1 MLKKWT
7 NGTLSTYQIEQRFSL
22 IRIFFAVGISLIV
35 ALGIIM
41 LTGKTPLQDIWIFLT
56 APLSSWSRF
65 CTLLVKFAP
74 LLCTSCAVCLMFS
87 SGQIN
92 LAGEGAFFIGAI
104 VATSVGVIPG
114 IPWGI
119 HFILMAL
126 VGAAAGAAVCLIPAA
141 MHVRFGVF
149 TVISSLM
156 LNYVVQYLGN
166 WLVTGPMRDPVS
178 GFEASKQLQPTA
190 RLSQFLKS
198 PSANPHTGILLG
210 LLLVV
215 GTFYL
220 IYKTTFG
227 YEVRTVGNN
236 RKFAQFSGI
245 NVGKTIL
252 LSSIIG
258 GAMCGFGGAVEIAG
272 YYKRLQWT
280 SMPGFGWDGVMIAIL
295 ARQNPKWVPLAALF
309 LAYVRTSADVLNLM
323 SSVPTESV
331 NIVQS
336 IVILLV
342 AAEGFLRGWEKKII
356 VKNSQ
361 AALQIQE
368 G

>member
-1 MLKKWT
+1 MIKKWT
-7 NGTLSTYQIEQRFSL
+7 DGTLSTYQIEQRFTL
-22 IRIFFAVGISLIV
+22 IRIFCAVLISLVV
-35 ALGIIM
+35 AFLIICV
-41 LTGKTPLQDIWIFLT
+41 TGTTPLEDIFVFLT
-56 APLSSWSRF
+56 APLSSWSSF
-65 CTLLVKFAP
+65 CTLLVKFSP

-87 SGQIN
+87 SGEIN
-92 LAGEGAFFIGAI
+92 LSGEGAFFIGAI
-104 VATSVGVIPG
+104 AATAVGVIPG
-114 IPWGI
+114 IPRGI
-119 HFILMAL
+119 HFLLMAL
-126 VGAAAGAAVCLIPAA
+126 VGALAGAAVCFIPAA

-156 LNYVVQYLGN
+156 LNYVVEYLGN
-166 WLVTGPMRDPVS
+166 WLVTAPMRDPMS

-190 RLSQFLKS
+190 RLMQFLHS
-198 PSANPHTGILLG
+198 PSANPHTGIILG
-210 LLLVV
+210 LALVAATFFLL
-215 GTFYL
+215 
-220 IYKTTFG
+220 YKTTFG

-245 NVGKTIL
+245 NVGRTIL
-252 LSSIIG
+252 LTGMIG

-295 ARQNPKWVPLAALF
+295 ARQNPRWIPLAALF
-309 LAYVRTSADVLNLM
+309 LAYVRTSADVLNLTA
-323 SSVPTESV
+323 SVPTESV

-342 AAEGFLRGWEKKII
+342 AAEGFLRGWEKQII

-361 AALQIQE
+361 AALKRKE

>member
-1 MLKKWT
+1 MTKKWT
-7 NGTLSTYQIEQRFSL
+7 DGTLTTYQIEQRFTL
-22 IRIFFAVGISLIV
+22 IRIFFAVIISLAV
-35 ALGIIM
+35 AFLIIM
-41 LTGKTPLQDIWIFLT
+41 VTGSTPLEDIFVFLT

-65 CTLLVKFAP
+65 CTLLIKFSP

-87 SGQIN
+87 SGEIN

-104 VATSVGVIPG
+104 AATAVGVIPG

-126 VGAAAGAAVCLIPAA
+126 TGAAVGAAVCLIPAI
-141 MHVRFGVF
+141 MHVKFGVF

-166 WLVTGPMRDPVS
+166 WLVTGPMRDPIS

-190 RLSQFLKS
+190 RLAQILNS
-198 PSANPHTGILLG
+198 PSANPHTGIILG
-210 LLLVV
+210 LALVAF
-215 GTFYL
+215 TYFL
-220 IYKTTFG
+220 IYRTTFG
-227 YEVRTVGNN
+227 YEVRTVGDN
-236 RKFAQFSGI
+236 RKFAGFSGI

-252 LSSIIG
+252 LTGLVG

-280 SMPGFGWDGVMIAIL
+280 AMPGFGWDGVMIAIL

-309 LAYVRTSADVLNLM
+309 LAYVRTSADVLNLTA
-323 SSVPTESV
+323 SVPTESV

-361 AALQIQE
+361 AALKMQE